1 MPCATDRIDRADRLP
16 GRGVRRCAE
25 RTMRLTDAIRLQSV
39 LGTVVCCTLFGS
51 ADPLLSTSAAA
62 QDEAAEIEISTGN
75 LGGFSGKAPARGTLE
90 GVSQSATP
98 VKATIELSG
107 DFGSPGEFA
116 RLMIGDWQY
125 PGKFLEQGGRDCAAP
140 PAVFTFDIDPATWN
154 SLVASSKSF
163 TLPVS
168 VIGSAEVDLGGCAEA
183 VTTLSVKYLELSPRR
198 VPVVGPQGPQG
209 ERGPS
214 GPVGAAGQAGA
225 PGPVGPTGP
234 KGDAGA
240 AGPEGA
246 IGPVGPQG
254 EVGVTGPQGEKGE
267 PASTAWA
274 WLATLSMAVSFVAL
288 VMALK
293 NRRPA

>member
-1 MPCATDRIDRADRLP
+1 
-16 GRGVRRCAE
+16 
-25 RTMRLTDAIRLQSV
+25 MRFNETIRFSSV
-39 LGTVVCCTLFGS
+39 LGLVVCVPLPGS
-51 ADPLLSTSAAA
+51 GDGLLRRSAAA

-98 VKATIELSG
+98 VKATVELSG

-116 RLMIGDWQY
+116 RLMIGEWQY

-183 VTTLSVKYLELSPRR
+183 VTTVSVKYLELSPRR

-209 ERGPS
+209 DRGPT
-214 GPVGAAGQAGA
+214 GPVGAPGQVGA
-225 PGPVGPTGP
+225 PGPIGPAGP

-246 IGPVGPQG
+246 VGPVGPQG
-254 EVGVTGPQGEKGE
+254 AVGAIGPQGEKGE